1 VPGLE
6 TTILNVS
13 LRTEGVLNCTV
24 KSADAK
30 ALTPLYIVA
39 KVVTSLS
46 ATFQASLTPTA
57 AVKAPTGSPKS
68 VAP

>member
-1 VPGLE
+1 M
-6 TTILNVS
+6 S

-24 KSADAK
+24 KSAA
-30 ALTPLYIVA
+30 AATPTPLYIVA

-46 ATFQASLTPTA
+46 ATFHASLTPIK
-57 AVKAPTGSPKS
+57 AVAAPTGRFIS